1 MTYLIKTTNTY
12 RVPTVQDAL
21 ELRKQLEDTPGELIS
36 FKYATKYIK
45 AKGEIIEE
53 YQLVT
58 ATLQFNNEKEP
69 ESSIRE
75 FYGGLDLRDE

>member
-1 MTYLIKTTNTY
+1 MTYLIKSTNSY
-12 RVPTVQDAL
+12 RVPTVTDAL
-21 ELRKQLEDTPGELIS
+21 ELRKELESMPGELTS

-53 YQLVT
+53 YQVVT
-58 ATLQFNNEKEP
+58 ATIQFNSEKEP

-75 FYGGLDLRDE
+75 SYGGNE